1 MKKELIVVGFCS
13 LVIFITGCSRLEKIF
28 YPTKRSYEFRKVVS
42 TLVKDMDERDNKDLV
57 SYFAVDVRK
66 KYRASEIEKELGK
79 AEKGLGKI
87 RGYKEVDHGYSGHRG
102 GVGETVTTWELT
114 VDTDQGTYLV
124 YINWSNGD
132 DRKGTNNSLYRD
144 TQGIEDF
151 TIYSK
156 EFKSYENLE
165 QLYKVD
171 FPVLYP
177 SIQR

>member
-1 MKKELIVVGFCS
+1 M
-13 LVIFITGCSRLEKIF
+13 
-28 YPTKRSYEFRKVVS
+28 
-42 TLVKDMDERDNKDLV
+42 
-57 SYFAVDVRK
+57 
-66 KYRASEIEKELGK
+66 
-79 AEKGLGKI
+79 
-87 RGYKEVDHGYSGHRG
+87 
-102 GVGETVTTWELT
+102 GETVTTWELT

-177 SIQR
+177 GIQR